1 MAVRPIDLDQLM
13 KYPLRRGSEH
23 CDEKNADPRF
33 LNGVESILEWAQ
45 TLPTL
50 TQPNEPLTETGYF
63 KASGDLALCRCP
75 FCGSEDVVY
84 ERYLH
89 TAGYRWRVVCTSC
102 MASIDPGYAQQRSM
116 VQRMWNTRAPILSAG
131 EMVMLEGME

>member
-1 MAVRPIDLDQLM
+1 MDRDIRLALLGDHEAAKR
-13 KYPLRRGSEH
+13 
-23 CDEKNADPRF
+23 
-33 LNGVESILEWAQ
+33 
-45 TLPTL
+45 L
-50 TQPNEPLTETGYF
+50 TDAGYLYF

-102 MASIDPGYAQQRSM
+102 MASIDPGYAQQRST
-116 VQRMWNTRAPILSAG
+116 VQRMWNTRAPILSAE
-131 EMVMLEGME
+131 EMEMLEGME

>member
-1 MAVRPIDLDQLM
+1 MDDVKAALL
-13 KYPLRRGSEH
+13 
-23 CDEKNADPRF
+23 
-33 LNGVESILEWAQ
+33 GVKEAAKR
-45 TLPTL
+45 
-50 TQPNEPLTETGYF
+50 LTEAGYF

-102 MASIDPGYAQQRSM
+102 TASIDPGHAQQRST
-116 VQRMWNTRAPILSAG
+116 VQRMWNTRAPILSAE
-131 EMVMLEGME
+131 EMEMLDGKD

>member
-1 MAVRPIDLDQLM
+1 MKKLTHLSLFSGIGGLDLAA
-13 KYPLRRGSEH
+13 KR
-23 CDEKNADPRF
+23 
-33 LNGVESILEWAQ
+33 
-45 TLPTL
+45 
-50 TQPNEPLTETGYF
+50 LTETGYF

-102 MASIDPGYAQQRSM
+102 MASIDTGHAQQIST
-116 VQRMWNTRAPILSAG
+116 VQRMWNTRAPIPSAE
-131 EMVMLEGME
+131 EMEMLNGKD

>member
-1 MAVRPIDLDQLM
+1 MDDVRAA
-13 KYPLRRGSEH
+13 LRGDHEAAKR
-23 CDEKNADPRF
+23 
-33 LNGVESILEWAQ
+33 
-45 TLPTL
+45 L
-50 TQPNEPLTETGYF
+50 TDAGYF

-102 MASIDPGYAQQRSM
+102 MASIDPGYAQQRST
-116 VQRMWNTRAPILSAG
+116 VQQLWNTRAPILSSR
-131 EMVMLEGME
+131 EMEILEGLE

>member
-1 MAVRPIDLDQLM
+1 MVSNQEIAEKLRDMAVNTGTLNCL
-13 KYPLRRGSEH
+13 GCGFEH
-23 CDEKNADPRF
+23 NCSVHGCAVLKQAAE
-33 LNGVESILEWAQ
+33 LILAKR
-45 TLPTL
+45 L
-50 TQPNEPLTETGYF
+50 TDVGCF

-102 MASIDPGYAQQRSM
+102 MASIDPGYAQQRST
-116 VQRMWNTRAPILSAG
+116 VQRMWNTRAPILSAA
-131 EMVMLEGME
+131 EMEMLEGME

>member
-1 MAVRPIDLDQLM
+1 MTDDVRAALLGDHEAA
-13 KYPLRRGSEH
+13 KR
-23 CDEKNADPRF
+23 
-33 LNGVESILEWAQ
+33 
-45 TLPTL
+45 
-50 TQPNEPLTETGYF
+50 LTEKGYF
-63 KASGDLALCRCP
+63 TENGDLSLDSCP

-116 VQRMWNTRAPILSAG
+116 VQRMWNTRAPILS
-131 EMVMLEGME
+131 ESELKKFEEIL